1 MATSQEA
8 IDAFN
13 AAGTALPDIQN
24 DTFSNPIEVDVIC
37 LSYHLETK
45 AYQ

>member
-13 AAGTALPDIQN
+13 AAGGAFQDPQDDAI
-24 DTFSNPIEVDVIC
+24 SNPIEVDVMILC
-37 LSYHLETK
+37 MDLNIK
-45 AYQ
+45 AYK